1 MKRNLPE
8 LTGLTG
14 WLYGADQSLQHLTNN
29 PEFGHIPPPSSSE
42 TAPTLDELRWGLTYD
57 ITASEAIFNGVFLV
71 GMKASKIYK
80 QLLELGVTKSQF
92 DVAEQVANAYY
103 LVLIAKENIDI
114 TDSTYANTEKL
125 FNYTTSMN
133 KQGMMEESDV
143 DQATLTLGTLKDTKD
158 MLLRQIEVA
167 KNLLKFQMGI
177 DLDKQITLTDNL
189 TTLIESQ
196 DMTSLMVKDFKVEN
210 NNDYKSMETQAK
222 LSGVNVKI
230 QEASF
235 LPDIAGFYTHETN
248 FNKNSFSFTPPNM
261 VGLSVNI
268 PIFGSGMKFA
278 KTSEAKIDWEKAKI
292 SKEQVGQSLQMSFAE
307 AKSSFISAL
316 EKYET
321 SKKNV
326 HLAEKI
332 YNKSIVKYKE
342 GVIGSMELTTS
353 QNQYLQSQ
361 SAYYNSITD
370 LTTAKS
376 KLEKLLK

>member
-1 MKRNLPE
+1 
-8 LTGLTG
+8 
-14 WLYGADQSLQHLTNN
+14 
-29 PEFGHIPPPSSSE
+29 
-42 TAPTLDELRWGLTYD
+42 
-57 ITASEAIFNGVFLV
+57 
-71 GMKASKIYK
+71 
-80 QLLELGVTKSQF
+80 
-92 DVAEQVANAYY
+92 
-103 LVLIAKENIDI
+103 
-114 TDSTYANTEKL
+114 
-125 FNYTTSMN
+125 
-133 KQGMMEESDV
+133 
-143 DQATLTLGTLKDTKD
+143 
-158 MLLRQIEVA
+158 
-167 KNLLKFQMGI
+167 MGI
-177 DLDKQITLTDNL
+177 DLTKQITLTDNL
-189 TTLIESQ
+189 ASLVESS
-196 DMTSLMVKDFKVEN
+196 DLAGIMAKDFNVEN
-210 NNDYKSMETQAK
+210 NNDYKMMKTQTK
-222 LSGVNVKI
+222 LNGINIKI

-235 LPDIAGFYTHETN
+235 LPDVAGFYSHETN
-248 FNKNSFSFTPPNM
+248 FNKNSFTFAPPNM